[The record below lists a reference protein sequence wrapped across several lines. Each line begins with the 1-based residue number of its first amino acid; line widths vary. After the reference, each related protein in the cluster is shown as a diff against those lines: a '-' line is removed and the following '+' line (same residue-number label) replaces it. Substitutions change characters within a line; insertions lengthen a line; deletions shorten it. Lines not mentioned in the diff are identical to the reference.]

1 MVLRLILRLWWWWR
15 RISLRILWRI
25 LLISLR
31 WISLIVRWWWRRWI
45 TLICMILLLILLIWV
60 LRRIALII
68 LLVGRVL
75 RSDLYR
81 IGLIVGRILRW

>member
-31 WISLIVRWWWRRWI
+31 WISLIVRWWWWRWI